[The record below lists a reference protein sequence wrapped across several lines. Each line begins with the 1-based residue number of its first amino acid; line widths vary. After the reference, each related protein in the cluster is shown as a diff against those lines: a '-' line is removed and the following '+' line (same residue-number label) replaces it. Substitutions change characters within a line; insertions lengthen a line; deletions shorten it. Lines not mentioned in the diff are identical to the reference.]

1 MTDHEIIEKLKAGSE
16 PTFCYL
22 YDKYYYQLNI
32 FTYHIVM
39 CEESHDIVHDIF
51 TKLWEKRR
59 SLTIDTNL
67 NSYLYTAA
75 RNSAFNFLKHNKIVD
90 TNRKK
95 LTEAMLFVSDNWCEE
110 EEMLSK
116 NLLEMIDRLPPQQK
130 NIMKLR
136 YEGKSYDEI
145 ALQLGISLKTIN
157 NHIYKAY
164 IFLRATLLILFFYF
178 FTR

>member
-1 MTDHEIIEKLKAGSE
+1 MNDLEIVERLRAGSE
-16 PTFCYL
+16 PTFRYL
-22 YDKYYYQLNI
+22 YDKYYYQLNL

-51 TKLWEKRR
+51 AKLWEKRK

-75 RNSAFNFLKHNKIVD
+75 RNSAFNFLKHNKILD

-95 LTEAMLFVSDNWCEE
+95 ITEAMLFVSDSWCEE
-110 EEMLSK
+110 EE
-116 NLLEMIDRLPPQQK
+116 NLLNNLFEVIDQLPPQQK
-130 NIMKLR
+130 AIMILR
-136 YEGKSYDEI
+136 FEGKSYDEI
-145 ALQLGISLKTIN
+145 AQELGISLKTIN

-164 IFLRATLLILFFYF
+164 IFLRATILFIFFYF

>member
-1 MTDHEIIEKLKAGSE
+1 MTDLEIIEKLKAGSE
-16 PTFCYL
+16 HAFRYL

-51 TKLWEKRR
+51 TKLWEKRK

-75 RNSAFNFLKHNKIVD
+75 RNSAFNFLKHNKILD

-95 LTEAMLFVSDNWCEE
+95 LTEAMLFVSDSWCEE
-110 EEMLSK
+110 EEMLLK
-116 NLLEMIDRLPPQQK
+116 NLSEVINQLPPQQK
-130 NIMKLR
+130 AIIKLR
-136 YEGKSYDEI
+136 FEGKSYDEI
-145 ALQLGISLKTIN
+145 ATELQISLKTIN

-164 IFLRATLLILFFYF
+164 IFLRATLLILLFYF